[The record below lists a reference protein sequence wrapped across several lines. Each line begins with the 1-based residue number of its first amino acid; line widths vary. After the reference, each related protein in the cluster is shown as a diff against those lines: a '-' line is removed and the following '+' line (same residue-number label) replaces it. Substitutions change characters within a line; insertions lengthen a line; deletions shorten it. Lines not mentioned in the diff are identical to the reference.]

1 MVKCHQQRLQQK
13 NRLIARQLLQT
24 KLDDLMNGSE
34 SVSAQKRRII
44 ESKYSYRDKRAD
56 KLRNLKKEF
65 KLSQES
71 EVRKK
76 LSQESEDR
84 EKSSKESEDREKLIE
99 VQNVVHVERNN

>member
-34 SVSAQKRRII
+34 SVSEQKRRII
-44 ESKYSYRDKRAD
+44 ESKYSYREKRAA

-65 KLSQES
+65 KFSQESEVIEELSRESKVREELSQES

-76 LSQESEDR
+76 LSE
-84 EKSSKESEDREKLIE
+84 I
-99 VQNVVHVERNN
+99 QNVVHLERDN